1 MFIVS
6 HVTLIRKAKVDCHDL
21 GINLETGFKR
31 KRAQAV
37 FSRLKFATCFDSV
50 PAEELQQRTKPG
62 KCSYTVKPDMYT
74 KRNLFFLTD
83 RHHIRLNL

>member
-21 GINLETGFKR
+21 GINLETGFNR

-37 FSRLKFATCFDSV
+37 FSRLKSATCFDSV
-50 PAEELQQRTKPG
+50 AAEELQRRTKPG
-62 KCSYTVKPDMYT
+62 NISYGDTRYLHTLKDT
-74 KRNLFFLTD
+74 
-83 RHHIRLNL
+83 